1 MTIVEMKVIE
11 ESSLRQDYENVRKQH
26 IRATSAQTSGRR
38 VYIWVAVGFG
48 ILCVSQVIL
57 NVSLRLVN
65 RYVSVGQNMCE
76 KEVGYMCPQDWRL
89 KFGCSCYYVSSVD
102 KNWTA
107 SRQDCLDR
115 GADLVIINSREEQAF
130 LSAIGHR
137 AWIGLTDRDV
147 KGTWRWVDGTLLNTS
162 YWASGEPNDFTG
174 VTENCIEIIG
184 FIEDPVNTWNDEKC
198 EIQRFGICELDKY
211 AL

>member
-1 MTIVEMKVIE
+1 MTTVEMKVIK

-57 NVSLRLVN
+57 NVYLRLVTYSTSEDN
-65 RYVSVGQNMCE
+65 HLETSNTTQT
-76 KEVGYMCPQDWRL
+76 KTCPQGWIL
-89 KFGCSCYYVSSVD
+89 TFGRSCYFTSPDY

-130 LSAIGHR
+130 IKALNHI
-137 AWIGLTDRDV
+137 AWIGLTENEV
-147 KGTWRWVDGTLLNTS
+147 EGTWRWVDGTLLTTS
-162 YWASGEPNDFTG
+162 YWKEHEPNGGTN
-174 VTENCIEIIG
+174 ENCTEITG
-184 FIEDPVNTWNDEKC
+184 FHNDPILAWNDLLC
-198 EIQRFGICELDKY
+198 DSMLHWICERS
-211 AL
+211 